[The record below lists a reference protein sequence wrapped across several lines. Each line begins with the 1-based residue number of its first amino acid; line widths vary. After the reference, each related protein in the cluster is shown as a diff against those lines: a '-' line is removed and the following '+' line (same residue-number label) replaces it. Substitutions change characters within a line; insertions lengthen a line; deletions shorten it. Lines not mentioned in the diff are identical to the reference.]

1 MGHVGG
7 LARGYICSRTQQGLR
22 RMVQLTDSNRPK
34 KKQVP
39 DLINF
44 IRSIQHIEGN
54 PECFGKG
61 DGHCDQKDCL
71 WREYCL
77 KGKE

>member
-7 LARGYICSRTQQGLR
+7 LALGYVCSRTQHGIR
-22 RMVQLTDSNRPK
+22 RMVQLTDSKRPK
-34 KKQVP
+34 KEQVL
-39 DLINF
+39 DLIHF

-54 PECFGKG
+54 TECFGKANE
-61 DGHCDQKDCL
+61 HCDQKDCL

-77 KGKE
+77 KEKE

>member
-1 MGHVGG
+1 M
-7 LARGYICSRTQQGLR
+7 
-22 RMVQLTDSNRPK
+22 TDSNRPK